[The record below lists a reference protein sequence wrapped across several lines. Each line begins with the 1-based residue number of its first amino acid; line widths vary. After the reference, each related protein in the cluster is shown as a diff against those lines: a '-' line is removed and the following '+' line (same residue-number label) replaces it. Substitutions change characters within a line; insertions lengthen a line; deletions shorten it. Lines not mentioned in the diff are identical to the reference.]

1 MPMPTILPSSRT
13 MILSA
18 SRMVPMRWA
27 TMSLVDPLASL
38 ASASRTSRSVLK
50 SSAENE
56 SSKIRIRG
64 INTIQGD
71 AEPLWVVD
79 GVPLQDDLPEIDTD
93 QIKSGNLNQI
103 FVNGVAGIN
112 PSDIENVTILKDAAA
127 DLWFTG
133 CRRCDRG
140 HDETRTSREDEGE
153 LFDEFNDGVKTATG
167 C

>member
-1 MPMPTILPSSRT
+1 MQGLV
-13 MILSA
+13 A
-18 SRMVPMRWA
+18 GVAVKA
-27 TMSLVDPLASL
+27 TSGRPG
-38 ASASRTSRSVLK
+38 
-50 SSAENE
+50 E

-127 DLWFTG
+127 AAIYG